1 MFQKNQLLE
10 TEITDI
16 TNEGE
21 GVGKVDGFTFFVKD
35 AIIKDRA
42 LIRVTKVKKTYGYAR
57 LEKLLDPSPYRI
69 EPICPVARQCGG
81 CQIQAMD
88 YKEQLKFKSSKVRN
102 NLVRIGG
109 FSEKLIDGIFEPIM
123 GMETTLDGVSE
134 SIGCDGLKVYDMECK
149 DMKCDGLKGHS
160 CGFRYR
166 NKAQFPFGKDK
177 SGNTIYGFYAGRTH
191 SIIPV
196 EDCALGVSENKVIL
210 DIILDWM
217 NRNGVEPYDE
227 TTCSGLIRHALI
239 RKGFHTGEIMVCLV
253 INGDSIPSSDSLTE
267 ELSKVSGMKSIS
279 LSVNKKN
286 TNVIMGDNYRT
297 IWGADTITDTLLGL
311 KYSISPLSFY
321 QVNPIQVEKLYE
333 TAVEYADIKPGDEV
347 WDLCCGIGTIT
358 LTVAKKMANMA
369 AGMATDA
376 ATDAVTGK
384 VYGIEIVPQA
394 IEDARNN
401 AKVNGIDN
409 VEFICGAVEE
419 YLPKNAESI
428 HADVV
433 IMDPPRKGMDEE
445 ALRVVYEAA
454 PSRIVYV
461 SCDSATL
468 ARDLKY
474 LCEHGYELK
483 RVRACDMF
491 PQTVHV
497 ETVCLLS
504 KLHEAKHHVSVK
516 LDMDEMDLTSAESKA
531 TYEEIKKYVAEHND
545 GMKVSN
551 LYIAQVKRKCGLEL
565 AENFNLPK
573 SEDSRQPQ
581 CPKEKEEAILEALK
595 YFQMI

>member
-69 EPICPVARQCGG
+69 EPVCPVARQCGG

-196 EDCALGVSENKVIL
+196 EDCALGIPENKVIL

-217 NRNGVEPYDE
+217 NMNGVEPYDE

-358 LTVAKKMANMA
+358 LTVAKKME
-369 AGMATDA
+369 
-376 ATDAVTGK
+376 TGK

-394 IEDARNN
+394 IEDAGNN

-419 YLPKNAESI
+419 YLPKNAEAI

-497 ETVCLLS
+497 ETVCLLVLRNDITHINIDVDVEELVRD
-504 KLHEAKHHVSVK
+504 KRGQ
-516 LDMDEMDLTSAESKA
+516 A
-531 TYEEIKKYVAEHND
+531 TYDQIRDFVKEQTGLH
-545 GMKVSN
+545 VSN
-551 LYIAQVKRKCGLEL
+551 LNIAQIKQKCGIIER
-565 AENFNLPK
+565 ENYNLPK
-573 SEDSRQPQ
+573 SENTRQPA
-581 CPKEKEEAILEALK
+581 CPKEKEEVIIKAFRHFELIG
-595 YFQMI
+595 YDTI

>member
-109 FSEKLIDGIFEPIM
+109 FSEELIDGIFEPIM
-123 GMETTLDGVSE
+123 GMETPRDE
-134 SIGCDGLKVYDMECK
+134 SGNIGCDGRKT
-149 DMKCDGLKGHS
+149 DG

-177 SGNTIYGFYAGRTH
+177 YGNTVYGFYAGRTH

-210 DIILDWM
+210 DIILNWM

-239 RKGFHTGEIMVCLV
+239 RTGFHTGEIMVCLV

-267 ELSKVSGMKSIS
+267 ELSKVSGMKGIS

-358 LTVAKKMANMA
+358 LTVAKKKE
-369 AGMATDA
+369 
-376 ATDAVTGK
+376 TGK

-419 YLPKNAESI
+419 YLPKNAEEI

-445 ALRVVYEAA
+445 ALRVVYEAT

-483 RVRACDMF
+483 RVKACDMF

-504 KLHEAKHHVSVK
+504 NRKADSHIKLS
-516 LDMDEMDLTSAESKA
+516 LDMDEYYDIIEK
-531 TYEEIKKYVAEHND
+531 E
-545 GMKVSN
+545 
-551 LYIAQVKRKCGLEL
+551 Q
-565 AENFNLPK
+565 AENK
-573 SEDSRQPQ
+573 
-581 CPKEKEEAILEALK
+581 
-595 YFQMI
+595 